1 LQIAECGLL
10 NLEFQIFNFG
20 FKFRN
25 PNSGFR
31 NKKMNRYSIG
41 SIVGILLLWELLVR
55 WLEIP
60 KFLLPTPLT
69 IVSYMIAKSRLLAS
83 HTTMTLLESGV
94 GFIIGSFSAI
104 LTAILFL
111 WSRPLKEMFYP
122 YAVILNSTPIVA
134 IAAPIVIIFGSG
146 MWSKVITAIICV
158 FFPVL
163 GPTFKALAS
172 VGASEMKWMDSY
184 CSSRWQKFWHLQFPF
199 ALPQMFASFKV
210 AWTLAVIGAVVG
222 EVFGAYR
229 GLGFLIVDAIYIMD
243 TPRVFASIIA
253 CSLLGLSFVGVITLI
268 EKRAIAWHISAERR

>member
-1 LQIAECGLL
+1 
-10 NLEFQIFNFG
+10 
-20 FKFRN
+20 
-25 PNSGFR
+25 
-31 NKKMNRYSIG
+31 MNRYSIG
-41 SIVGILLLWELLVR
+41 SIIGILLLWELLVK

-60 KFLLPTPLT
+60 KFLLPAPSMIL
-69 IVSYMIAKSRLLAS
+69 SYMIAKSSLLALHS
-83 HTTMTLLESGV
+83 SMTLLEAGM
-94 GFIIGSFSAI
+94 GFVIGSFSAI
-104 LTAILFL
+104 LTAIFFL
-111 WSRPLKEMFYP
+111 WFRPLKEMFYP

-146 MWSKVITAIICV
+146 MGSKVITAFICV

-163 GPTFKALAS
+163 GPTFKSLAS

-184 CSSRWQKFWHLQFPF
+184 HSSRWQKFWYLQFPF
-199 ALPQMFASFKV
+199 ALPQIFASFKV

-222 EVFGAYR
+222 EVFGAYK

-268 EKRAIAWHISAERR
+268 EKRVIAWHISAERR

>member
-1 LQIAECGLL
+1 
-10 NLEFQIFNFG
+10 
-20 FKFRN
+20 
-25 PNSGFR
+25 
-31 NKKMNRYSIG
+31 MNRYSIG
-41 SIVGILLLWELLVR
+41 SIIGILLLWEFLVG

-60 KFLLPTPLT
+60 RFLLPAPST
-69 IVSYMIAKSRLLAS
+69 IVSYMIAKSRLLVS
-83 HTTMTLLESGV
+83 HTTMTLLEAGT
-94 GFIIGSFSAI
+94 GFIIGSLTAI
-104 LTAILFL
+104 FTAILFL
-111 WSRPLKEMFYP
+111 WFRPLKEMFYP
-122 YAVILNSTPIVA
+122 YAIILNSTPIVA

-163 GPTFKALAS
+163 GPTFKVLAS

-184 CSSRWQKFWHLQFPF
+184 CSSRWQKFWYLQFPF

-253 CSLLGLSFVGVITLI
+253 CSLLGLSFVGVITLV

>member
-1 LQIAECGLL
+1 
-10 NLEFQIFNFG
+10 
-20 FKFRN
+20 
-25 PNSGFR
+25 
-31 NKKMNRYSIG
+31 MNRYSAG
-41 SIVGILLLWELLVR
+41 SIAGILLLWEVVVR
-55 WLEIP
+55 GLDIP
-60 KFLLPTPLT
+60 KFLLPAPTT
-69 IVSYMIAKSRLLAS
+69 IASYIVARIELLALHS
-83 HTTMTLLESGV
+83 SMTFLEAGIGFLL
-94 GFIIGSFSAI
+94 GSLLAI
-104 LTAILFL
+104 VTAVLFL

-146 MWSKVITAIICV
+146 MGSKVITAIICV

-172 VGASEMKWMDSY
+172 AGASEMKWMDSY
-184 CSSRWQKFWHLQFPF
+184 YSSRWQKFWYLQFPF
-199 ALPQMFASFKV
+199 ALPQIFASFKV

-253 CSLLGLSFVGVITLI
+253 CSLLGLSFVGIITLV
-268 EKRAIAWHISAERR
+268 ERRVVSWHISAERR

>member
-1 LQIAECGLL
+1 
-10 NLEFQIFNFG
+10 
-20 FKFRN
+20 
-25 PNSGFR
+25 
-31 NKKMNRYSIG
+31 MNRYSIG
-41 SIVGILLLWELLVR
+41 SIVGIVLLWEILVR
-55 WLEIP
+55 ALNIP
-60 KFLLPTPLT
+60 RFLLPTPSA
-69 IVSYMIAKSRLLAS
+69 IVSYAIAKFHLFAF
-83 HTTMTLLESGV
+83 HTSSTLLEAGT
-94 GFIIGSFSAI
+94 GFIIGSVSAI

-111 WSRPLKEMFYP
+111 WFRPLKEMFYP
-122 YAVILNSTPIVA
+122 YAIILNSTPIVA

-172 VGASEMKWMDSY
+172 AGGTEMKWMDSY
-184 CSSRWQKFWHLQFPF
+184 FASRWQKFRYLQFPA

-243 TPRVFASIIA
+243 TPRVFASILA
-253 CSLLGLSFVGVITLI
+253 CSLLGLSFVGIITLI
-268 EKRAIAWHISAERR
+268 EKKTVGWHISSERR

>member
-1 LQIAECGLL
+1 
-10 NLEFQIFNFG
+10 
-20 FKFRN
+20 
-25 PNSGFR
+25 
-31 NKKMNRYSIG
+31 MNRYSIG
-41 SIVGILLLWELLVR
+41 SIIGIILLWEILVKA
-55 WLEIP
+55 LHVH
-60 KFLLPTPLT
+60 KFLLPAPTA
-69 IVSYMIAKSRLLAS
+69 IVSYIVAKYQLFGF
-83 HTTMTLLESGV
+83 HMGMTLLEAGT
-94 GFIIGSFSAI
+94 GFMIGALLAI
-104 LTAILFL
+104 LAAVVCL

-172 VGASEMKWMDSY
+172 AGATEMKWMDSY
-184 CSSRWQKFWHLQFPF
+184 SASRWQKFWCLQLPS
-199 ALPQMFASFKV
+199 ALPQVFASLKV

-243 TPRVFASIIA
+243 TPRVFASILA
-253 CSLLGLSFVGVITLI
+253 CSLLGLSFVGLITLVERRTI
-268 EKRAIAWHISAERR
+268 GWHISSERR

>member
-1 LQIAECGLL
+1 
-10 NLEFQIFNFG
+10 
-20 FKFRN
+20 
-25 PNSGFR
+25 
-31 NKKMNRYSIG
+31 MNRYSFG
-41 SIVGILLLWELLVR
+41 SIVGILLLWELAVR
-55 WLEIP
+55 GLEIP
-60 KFLLPTPLT
+60 KYLLPTPT
-69 IVSYMIAKSRLLAS
+69 AIAAYIIAKFQLLAS
-83 HTTMTLLESGV
+83 HTLMTLLEAGI
-94 GFIIGSFSAI
+94 GFIVGSVSAI
-104 LTAILFL
+104 VTAVLFL

-146 MWSKVITAIICV
+146 MSSKVVTAVICV

-172 VGASEMKWMDSY
+172 VGATEMKWMDSY
-184 CSSRWQKFWHLQFPF
+184 HSSKWQKFKYLQFPS
-199 ALPQMFASFKV
+199 ALPQIFASFKV

-253 CSLLGLSFVGVITLI
+253 CSLLGLSFVGIITLL
-268 EKRAIAWHISAERR
+268 EKKTIAWHISEERR

>member
-1 LQIAECGLL
+1 
-10 NLEFQIFNFG
+10 
-20 FKFRN
+20 
-25 PNSGFR
+25 
-31 NKKMNRYSIG
+31 M
-41 SIVGILLLWELLVR
+41 
-55 WLEIP
+55 
-60 KFLLPTPLT
+60 
-69 IVSYMIAKSRLLAS
+69 MAKSQLLAS
-83 HTTMTLLESGV
+83 HTLMTLLEAGIGFMV
-94 GFIIGSFSAI
+94 GSLAAI
-104 LTAILFL
+104 VTAVIFL

-146 MWSKVITAIICV
+146 MSSKVVTAVICV

-172 VGASEMKWMDSY
+172 VGATEMKWMDSY
-184 CSSRWQKFWHLQFPF
+184 HASRWQKFRYLQFPF
-199 ALPQMFASFKV
+199 ALPQIFASFKV

-253 CSLLGLSFVGVITLI
+253 CSLLGLFFVGIITLI
-268 EKRAIAWHISAERR
+268 EKKTMAWHVSEERK

>member
-1 LQIAECGLL
+1 
-10 NLEFQIFNFG
+10 
-20 FKFRN
+20 
-25 PNSGFR
+25 
-31 NKKMNRYSIG
+31 MNRYSAG
-41 SIVGILLLWELLVR
+41 SIVGILLLWELAVR
-55 WLEIP
+55 GLEIP
-60 KFLLPTPLT
+60 KFLLPAPSTIASYVVAKAQLLT
-69 IVSYMIAKSRLLAS
+69 LHSS
-83 HTTMTLLESGV
+83 MTLLEAGT
-94 GFIIGSFSAI
+94 GFILGSLLAI
-104 LTAILFL
+104 VTAVLFL

-122 YAVILNSTPIVA
+122 YAVILNCTPIVA

-146 MWSKVITAIICV
+146 IGSKVITAVICV

-172 VGASEMKWMDSY
+172 AGASEMKWMDSY
-184 CSSRWQKFWHLQFPF
+184 HSSRWQKFWYLQFPS

-253 CSLLGLSFVGVITLI
+253 CSLLGLSFVGVITLV
-268 EKRAIAWHISAERR
+268 ERRVVSWHISAERR

>member
-1 LQIAECGLL
+1 
-10 NLEFQIFNFG
+10 
-20 FKFRN
+20 
-25 PNSGFR
+25 
-31 NKKMNRYSIG
+31 MNRYSIG
-41 SIVGILLLWELLVR
+41 SIVGILLLWEILVR
-55 WLEIP
+55 GLEIP
-60 KFLLPTPLT
+60 KYLLPAPTT
-69 IVSYMIAKSRLLAS
+69 ILSYMITRFHLLAS
-83 HTTMTLLESGV
+83 HALMTLLEAGV
-94 GFIIGSFSAI
+94 GFIVGSLSAI
-104 LTAILFL
+104 ATAVLFL

-146 MWSKVITAIICV
+146 VSSKIVTAVICV

-172 VGASEMKWMDSY
+172 VGATEMKWMDSY
-184 CSSRWQKFWHLQFPF
+184 HSSRWQKFRYLQFPF
-199 ALPQMFASFKV
+199 ALPQIFASFKV

-253 CSLLGLSFVGVITLI
+253 CSLLGLFFVGIIALI
-268 EKRAIAWHISAERR
+268 EKKTIAWHISEERR

>member
-1 LQIAECGLL
+1 
-10 NLEFQIFNFG
+10 
-20 FKFRN
+20 
-25 PNSGFR
+25 
-31 NKKMNRYSIG
+31 MNRYSVG

-55 WLEIP
+55 GLEIP
-60 KFLLPTPLT
+60 KYLLPTPT
-69 IVSYMIAKSRLLAS
+69 IIASYMIDKFQLLAS
-83 HTTMTLLESGV
+83 HTLMTLVEAGI
-94 GFIIGSFSAI
+94 GFIVGSLSAI
-104 LTAILFL
+104 VTAVLFL
-111 WSRPLKEMFYP
+111 WSRPLKETFYP

-146 MWSKVITAIICV
+146 MSSKVVTAVICV

-172 VGASEMKWMDSY
+172 VGATELKWMDSY
-184 CSSRWQKFWHLQFPF
+184 HASRWQKFRYLQFPF
-199 ALPQMFASFKV
+199 ALPQIFASFKV

-253 CSLLGLSFVGVITLI
+253 CSLLGLSFVGIIALV
-268 EKRAIAWHISAERR
+268 EKKTIAWHISEERR